1 MRDCI
6 NYPAWWKK
14 CPSTGIMGITGYWR
28 ISPVADCWPAQWKQG
43 HVDQFI
49 LQNMENNLIWSWLE
63 SVLFFFS
70 MWCLTLTIKA
80 YSNVDFCFSFSSLY
94 IFASMNIWLFQHL
107 SHIFFHVFPFSPP
120 LLSTSTSC
128 PLRWAHC
135 WDPACHCSTWTLYRM
150 SLHSYAST
158 SGLDTLFTKVR
169 EGEARSNSQTAV
181 TSSVRKIHPKQRT
194 WVEP

>member
-63 SVLFFFS
+63 SVLFFFYV
-70 MWCLTLTIKA
+70 MF
-80 YSNVDFCFSFSSLY
+80 DFDYKSIQQCGFLLFVFFSVHICIYEYLIIS
-94 IFASMNIWLFQHL
+94 ASQSYFL
-107 SHIFFHVFPFSPP
+107 SCVSFFSPP
-120 LLSTSTSC
+120 FIL
-128 PLRWAHC
+128 PP
-135 WDPACHCSTWTLYRM
+135 PA
-150 SLHSYAST
+150 
-158 SGLDTLFTKVR
+158 
-169 EGEARSNSQTAV
+169 ARSDGLTAGIQPATAV
-181 TSSVRKIHPKQRT
+181 PGLCTGWVCTPTPQLLAWIRSSRR
-194 WVEP
+194 